1 MSFPWA
7 NEYKPQHPV
16 MQWVDERLPLPRFVY
31 NAIGGG
37 YPVPRNLN
45 HFWNFGVLAGLALRG
60 FSLWRAPSG
69 VLVTPP
75 RLSSSQPFLRTS
87 RLAPPGLGD
96 KALMVAFD
104 AVLAAHSQN
113 SRTTPKAGR

>member
-1 MSFPWA
+1 MRDVHAAAGFA
-7 NEYKPQHPV
+7 V
-16 MQWVDERLPLPRFVY
+16 PLDPSRGQP
-31 NAIGGG
+31 AA
-37 YPVPRNLN
+37 L
-45 HFWNFGVLAGLALRG
+45 LARAELHLLEGPLTGLALRG

>member
-1 MSFPWA
+1 MRDVHTAPGIAVTLDLSRGTPA
-7 NEYKPQHPV
+7 ALVARAELHLL
-16 MQWVDERLPLPRFVY
+16 DGPLT
-31 NAIGGG
+31 
-37 YPVPRNLN
+37 
-45 HFWNFGVLAGLALRG
+45 GLALRG

-113 SRTTPKAGR
+113 CRTTPKAGR